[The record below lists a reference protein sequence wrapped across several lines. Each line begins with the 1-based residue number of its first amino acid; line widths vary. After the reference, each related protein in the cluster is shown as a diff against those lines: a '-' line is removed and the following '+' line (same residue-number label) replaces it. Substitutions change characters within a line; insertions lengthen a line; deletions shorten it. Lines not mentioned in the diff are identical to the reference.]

1 MYFPSLPNPRAFEP
15 VRPSLPALFR
25 EEYMTTRRERKPRR
39 KVVLSVPVDT
49 TSIRIEP
56 LLGTQFFAYPI
67 S

>member
-1 MYFPSLPNPRAFEP
+1 MY
-15 VRPSLPALFR
+15 FR
-25 EEYMTTRRERKPRR
+25 EEYMTTRRERKPQR
-39 KVVLSVPVDT
+39 KVMVSMPIDP